1 MNDIPEATQTE
12 RSVATRIS
20 GRTRFFVIG
29 AALLALFLGALDA
42 LVVGAAMPTIVADL
56 GGLHL
61 YGWVFS
67 SYLLARAI
75 SLPIFGKMCDLFSS
89 KKLYLAAIT
98 IFVLSSLFGGAAR
111 DMPQLIIFR
120 ALQGIGAGGTFALA
134 YIVVADIAEPDKR
147 GKMMGLISFVWGVAS
162 ILGPALGGLIVS
174 YLSWRWIFYLNLP
187 LGCIALLAI
196 LLYLKEVRE
205 KKPHPSLDL
214 LGALTL
220 AVAVLALLA
229 VFMLGGR
236 NYPWFSREIVVLG
249 LVSLGAG
256 MGFCFAEKRAKD
268 PILTL
273 GFFRNPEFSFAN
285 GSAFFSSSAIFSL
298 SAFCPLFIQGVLGKS
313 PALLGMAMV
322 PLSLGWSAGALFCG
336 QLINREREKPYSIFG
351 SLLLIIGAGLTVT
364 FTPATS
370 LIIFSSVLAVAGI
383 GMGFVSV
390 ATLLIVQ
397 NSLDAANLGVATSSQ
412 QFARTLGGTI
422 GIGISGSLATA
433 HLAKSLEALL
443 NSPYQKEIPSSI
455 AQNLL
460 SSFESIFQPEIQ
472 AGLSPIIQKSLQ
484 EAVEK
489 GVKMV
494 FWSALA
500 AALISLLCCCLVPG
514 RKKATR

>member
-1 MNDIPEATQTE
+1 
-12 RSVATRIS
+12 
-20 GRTRFFVIG
+20 
-29 AALLALFLGALDA
+29 
-42 LVVGAAMPTIVADL
+42 
-56 GGLHL
+56 
-61 YGWVFS
+61 
-67 SYLLARAI
+67 
-75 SLPIFGKMCDLFSS
+75 
-89 KKLYLAAIT
+89 
-98 IFVLSSLFGGAAR
+98 
-111 DMPQLIIFR
+111 
-120 ALQGIGAGGTFALA
+120 
-134 YIVVADIAEPDKR
+134 
-147 GKMMGLISFVWGVAS
+147 
-162 ILGPALGGLIVS
+162 
-174 YLSWRWIFYLNLP
+174 
-187 LGCIALLAI
+187 
-196 LLYLKEVRE
+196 
-205 KKPHPSLDL
+205 
-214 LGALTL
+214 
-220 AVAVLALLA
+220 
-229 VFMLGGR
+229 
-236 NYPWFSREIVVLG
+236 
-249 LVSLGAG
+249 
-256 MGFCFAEKRAKD
+256 
-268 PILTL
+268 
-273 GFFRNPEFSFAN
+273 
-285 GSAFFSSSAIFSL
+285 
-298 SAFCPLFIQGVLGKS
+298 
-313 PALLGMAMV
+313 MAMV